1 MPTAF
6 RIFKSEHARAAFTG
20 EGARLYGGRWNSRGT
35 AVVYTASS
43 CALAALEMLVNLD
56 DQQLL
61 ESYVVAE
68 IEFDRRLA
76 HTLGTDAL
84 PANWRAD
91 PAPAE
96 LQALGDAWI
105 AAGTSAVLRVPS
117 SVIET
122 ESNFLLNPAHADFA
136 KIILSEG
143 RPFTFDPRL
152 R

>member
-6 RIFKSEHARAAFTG
+6 RIFKSEHAAAAFTG

-43 CALAALEMLVNLD
+43 CALAALEMLVHLD

-61 ESYVVAE
+61 ESYLVAE
-68 IEFDRRLA
+68 IEFDGRLA
-76 HTLGTDAL
+76 RTLAADEL
-84 PANWRAD
+84 PSDWRAD

-105 AAGTSAVLRVPS
+105 VAGTSAVLRVPS
-117 SVIET
+117 SVIDT
-122 ESNFLLNPAHADFA
+122 ESNFLLNPAHGDFA
-136 KIILSEG
+136 KIVVAEG